1 MKKIAIV
8 LFSVI
13 FIACK
18 NTEIQAKKEVMIEK
32 ERIPVTTI
40 TLSKERIED
49 KKNHQE
55 KYYIDKIYTTPK
67 PDTIVKASEMKYVE
81 YLF

>member
-1 MKKIAIV
+1 MKKLAIV
-8 LFSVI
+8 LFSLL

-18 NTEIQAKKEVMIEK
+18 NTEIQEKKEIVKKEK
-32 ERIPVTTI
+32 IPITT
-40 TLSKERIED
+40 TSLSKEKIED

-67 PDTIVKASEMKYVE
+67 PSSIVKASEMRYVE
-81 YLF
+81 FLF

>member
-8 LFSVI
+8 LFLVM

-32 ERIPVTTI
+32 ERIPVTTT

-49 KKNHQE
+49 KKIIKKN
-55 KYYIDKIYTTPK
+55 TTL
-67 PDTIVKASEMKYVE
+67 TRFILLRSQI
-81 YLF
+81 L